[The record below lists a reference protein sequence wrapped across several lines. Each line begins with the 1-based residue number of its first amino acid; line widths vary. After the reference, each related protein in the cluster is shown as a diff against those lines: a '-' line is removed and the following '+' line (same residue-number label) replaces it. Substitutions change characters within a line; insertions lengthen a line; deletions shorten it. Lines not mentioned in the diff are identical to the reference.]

1 MGCEIWKK
9 FCFKFPKKNKVAKK
23 MCGPLQQ
30 RVGHGKTR
38 IGPLSPF
45 RPFIGFY
52 IEVASFSLRYFPRGP
67 RAHHSPRPRTHPKSS
82 SKAYQSVFLS
92 TAVLCSITSANPG
105 WCWKGPIP
113 HWSSELKIAFKYL
126 TGPSNTTQGQA
137 ESEFISQRS
146 FPSLFHLLTA
156 FRFWLFGLKKK
167 LW

>member
-1 MGCEIWKK
+1 
-9 FCFKFPKKNKVAKK
+9 

-52 IEVASFSLRYFPRGP
+52 IEVASFSLRYFPRG
-67 RAHHSPRPRTHPKSS
+67 AHDLGPTPKSS

-105 WCWKGPIP
+105 
-113 HWSSELKIAFKYL
+113 
-126 TGPSNTTQGQA
+126 
-137 ESEFISQRS
+137 
-146 FPSLFHLLTA
+146 
-156 FRFWLFGLKKK
+156 
-167 LW
+167 